1 MGFNEIYTS
10 YYKRAYLFV
19 KSYVHDGPAAE
30 DIVSES
36 LISLW
41 KQMKVSSIGNVQSY
55 LFRILRNNTLD
66 YLKHAAI
73 ERKARQEINEK
84 LHREL
89 EVRISL
95 LEGCDPD
102 ELLSAEIQQI
112 YLNTLN
118 TLPPKTRLVFEMSRV
133 SGKTNKEIAD
143 FYGITVKGVDF
154 HIAQALKALK
164 KTLRDY
170 LPIFLFFISQ

>member
-10 YYKRAYLFV
+10 YYRRAYLFV
-19 KSYVHDGPAAE
+19 KSYVHDGPVAE

-41 KQMKVSSIGNVQSY
+41 KQMKTSSIENVPSY

-73 ERKARQEINEK
+73 ERKVRQKINEK

-89 EVRISL
+89 EIRISL

-102 ELLSAEIQQI
+102 GLLSSEIQQI
-112 YLNTLN
+112 YLDTLN
-118 TLPPKTRLVFEMSRV
+118 TLPPKTRLIFEMSRI

-143 FYGITVKGVDF
+143 SCGITVKGVDF
-154 HIAQALKALK
+154 HIAQAIKALK

-170 LPIFLFFISQ
+170 LPIFLFFISR